1 MKSFKSILAIA
12 ALALAI
18 PFVATADE
26 GEKKAKKER
35 KTKGVLVCAKC
46 SLKKTDSCQAAL
58 TINRKNKQG
67 KEINRVFLLTNND
80 VAKAFHKN
88 ICSGDKVPVNVTG
101 VRNGKGK
108 NMTITA
114 SKIEKAKAKKKKA

>member
-12 ALALAI
+12 ALAIAI
-18 PFVATADE
+18 PFAASAE
-26 GEKKAKKER
+26 EKKAAKKER
-35 KTKGVLVCAKC
+35 TTKGVLVCAKC

-58 TINRKNKQG
+58 TINRKNKEG
-67 KEINRVFLLTNND
+67 KEINRVFLLKNND

-88 ICSGDKVPVNVTG
+88 ICSGDKVPVAVTG
-101 VRNGKGK
+101 VREGKGK
-108 NMTITA
+108 NITITA